1 MPGFILVGNNAE
13 PTSARASS
21 LGVAD
26 TGRGDARAEVGWNSV
41 AVTGA
46 DVV

>member
-1 MPGFILVGNNAE
+1 MPGFTLVGSNAE

-26 TGRGDARAEVGWNSV
+26 TGRGDARADVGWNSDEF
-41 AVTGA
+41 TGA